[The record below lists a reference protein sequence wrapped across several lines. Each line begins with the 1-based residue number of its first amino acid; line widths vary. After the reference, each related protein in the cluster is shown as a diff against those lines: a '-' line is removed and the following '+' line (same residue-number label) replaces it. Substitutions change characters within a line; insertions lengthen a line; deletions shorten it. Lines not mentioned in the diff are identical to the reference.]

1 MKDML
6 SPHTKKKVFWIS
18 MLIAQISAGFLFKDL
33 ADISQWIIQSPREST
48 MWVWYNRYLL
58 ATVGLAAVVIVF
70 VLKYRQRDI
79 IGNKPFIFL
88 SLLFCFHFYSGMI
101 NPHIMMRARMD
112 NGVFLTIEQ
121 AAKYYE
127 PDESVIVL
135 EINGQARAHSD
146 KQLLRPHVAGNGE
159 LGGENVV
166 MTYCGLT
173 NLGMAYTPE
182 INGQALDLA
191 PMNQLENN
199 LVMYDKNSGEPIQQ
213 LWGQKEAD
221 RNSGS
226 DAKMRE
232 WPTFRMPFEKF
243 AKAYPDG
250 EVFVND
256 YLVSDMKASFWE
268 NPFLAIYDPIMEL
281 IFDHAIVDQ
290 ATNVDPTFPTIKHI
304 DPRLPNKE
312 IIYGLNVGDD
322 YVAYTEKFV
331 KKQTQPMNTTIGG
344 QNVVISYDH
353 DFESLGI
360 FYNPTGQKITEI
372 DFYGQTQYGKL
383 PRVETVK
390 AGAYWIIWANFFP
403 ETDINR
409 V

>member
-1 MKDML
+1 MKDIIKK
-6 SPHTKKKVFWIS
+6 HTKGIFWACMI
-18 MLIAQISAGFLFKDL
+18 LAQICVGFLFKDL
-33 ADISQWIIQSPREST
+33 ADISQWFIQSPREST
-48 MWVWYNRYLL
+48 MLVWYNRYLL
-58 ATVGLAAVVIVF
+58 AFVGLVAFFAVLY
-70 VLKYRQRDI
+70 LKYKQRDI
-79 IGNKPFIFL
+79 INNKPLIFL
-88 SLLFCFHFYSGMI
+88 SLLFCFNFYSGMI

-112 NGVFLTIEQ
+112 NGVFVSVERAT
-121 AAKYYE
+121 KYYA
-127 PDESVIVL
+127 PNESVIVL
-135 EINGQARAHSD
+135 EIDGKARAHSD
-146 KQLLRPHVAGNGE
+146 KQLLRPHVVGNGK

-182 INGQALDLA
+182 INGQKLDLA

-213 LWGQKEAD
+213 LWGQTEAD
-221 RNSGS
+221 RNNSV

-232 WPTFRMPFEKF
+232 WPTYRMPFEKF
-243 AKAYPDG
+243 AKAFPEG

-256 YLVSDMKASFWE
+256 YLVEDMKASFWE

-290 ATNVDPTFPTIKHI
+290 ATSVDPTFPTIKHI
-304 DPRLPNKE
+304 DTRLPNKE
-312 IIYGLNVGDD
+312 LVYGLNIGDD
-322 YVAYTEKFV
+322 YVAYTVDFV
-331 KKQTQPMNTTIGG
+331 KSHDKPINATVGG
-344 QNVVISYDH
+344 KEIIVSYDYE
-353 DFESLGI
+353 FESLGI
-360 FYNPTGQKITEI
+360 FYNTTGETLTEI
-372 DFYGQTQYGKL
+372 DFYGQTPYGKL

-390 AGAYWIIWANFFP
+390 AAAYWIIWANFFP